1 MGKMMEYKGYHATV
15 EYDSDDNIFVGKV
28 HGLSDLLSFHGVS
41 VTELE
46 NMFHQSIDN
55 YLDIC
60 AKMGKKPE
68 KEYGGVFNVRVSSD
82 LHRLVAEKAL
92 LQGKTINAVVNDALE
107 NYLQSDER
115 NGMYVLGLRIVPMK
129 QDFIHRQDY
138 KEDNEMVIS
147 EDNVRCQFY
156 Q

>member
-60 AKMGKKPE
+60 AQIGK
-68 KEYGGVFNVRVSSD
+68 
-82 LHRLVAEKAL
+82 
-92 LQGKTINAVVNDALE
+92 
-107 NYLQSDER
+107 
-115 NGMYVLGLRIVPMK
+115 
-129 QDFIHRQDY
+129 
-138 KEDNEMVIS
+138 VI
-147 EDNVRCQFY
+147 
-156 Q
+156 

>member
-28 HGLSDLLSFHGVS
+28 HGLSDSLSFHGVS

-60 AKMGKKPE
+60 AKIGK
-68 KEYGGVFNVRVSSD
+68 
-82 LHRLVAEKAL
+82 
-92 LQGKTINAVVNDALE
+92 
-107 NYLQSDER
+107 
-115 NGMYVLGLRIVPMK
+115 
-129 QDFIHRQDY
+129 
-138 KEDNEMVIS
+138 VI
-147 EDNVRCQFY
+147 
-156 Q
+156 